1 MKPMKMKTKASVSIL
16 SAMAA
21 LLLCSSLTG
30 CQSGGKDA
38 FQMVI
43 CTPEVQAQAADQYS
57 QALLDNVDS
66 LSGKEIS
73 VQAVR
78 TGKESV
84 DPTGYA
90 ASIMKISTMVASKEL
105 DLVVMDTDNARESA
119 KGSIFM
125 PLSEAFTQ
133 EELAGFEDRL
143 LSYDETN
150 DEGDSTG
157 NKVAYGIDISHI
169 PLVTDNLEEGTY
181 GVFIIRNAQE
191 LDAAKEALLY
201 LANSAQN

>member
-125 PLSEAFTQ
+125 PLS
-133 EELAGFEDRL
+133 
-143 LSYDETN
+143 YDETN